1 MMAPQETGDRAWRVR
16 AVAATLFLAMAC
28 VALLGAGE
36 SFLVSQWSGS
46 ARDAA
51 VLYAASV
58 SLQACRI

>member
-36 SFLVSQWSGS
+36 SFLVSVVRQ
-46 ARDAA
+46 A